1 MVNGNFVAYYRTSTS
16 RQSLGIDAQ
25 KAAVVRFLNGGNW
38 KLVGEFEE
46 HESGK
51 NDARP
56 ELAKAINLC
65 KKTGARL
72 IVAKLDRL
80 SRDVHFI
87 SGLQKAGISFVCAD
101 MPEMDEFTVHIFA
114 AMAQRERKLVSARTR
129 DGLQA
134 LKMRGITKTGKV
146 YVAGNPMNGTEEQTT
161 RAAAGRSKKA
171 DEHARSI
178 KADIEFWQKQG
189 FTTLKGLAEVLT
201 RAKVPTSRGETTWDA
216 TQVKRVLERLCKAA

>member
-1 MVNGNFVAYYRTSTS
+1 MASGNFVAYYRTSTS

-25 KAAVVRFLNGGNW
+25 KAAVVRFLNGGDW

-56 ELAKAINLC
+56 ELAKAIDLC

-87 SGLQKAGISFVCAD
+87 TGLQKAGISFVCAD

-114 AMAQRERKLVSARTR
+114 AMAQRERKLVSIRTR
-129 DGLQA
+129 DGLKA
-134 LKMRGITKTGKV
+134 LKVRGVTKKGKPAV
-146 YVAGNPMNGTEEQTT
+146 LGNPLNGTVEQTMK
-161 RAAAGRSKKA
+161 AAAGRSKRA
-171 DEHARSI
+171 DEYAHSI
-178 KADIEFWQKQG
+178 KADIEFWQKKG
-189 FTTLKGLAEVLT
+189 YGSLNGLAEVLT
-201 RAKVPTSRGETTWDA
+201 RAKVPTSRGRTQWDA
-216 TQVKRVLERLCKAA
+216 TQVKRVLERLQGA

>member
-1 MVNGNFVAYYRTSTS
+1 MANGNFVAYYRTSTS

-25 KAAVVRFLNGGNW
+25 KADVVRFLNGGDW

-51 NDARP
+51 NDTRP
-56 ELAKAINLC
+56 ELAKAIDLC
-65 KKTGARL
+65 KKTEARL

-129 DGLQA
+129 DGLKA
-134 LKMRGITKTGKV
+134 LKARGVTKTGKPAV
-146 YVAGNPMNGTEEQTT
+146 LGNPLNGTVEQTVK
-161 RAAAGRSKKA
+161 AAAGRSKKA
-171 DEHARSI
+171 DEYVQSI
-178 KADIEFWQKQG
+178 RADIEFWQKKG
-189 FTTLKGLAEVLT
+189 YVSLKGLAEVLT
-201 RAKVPTSRGETTWDA
+201 RAKVSTSRGRTQWDA
-216 TQVKRVLERLCKAA
+216 TQVKRVLERLQGA